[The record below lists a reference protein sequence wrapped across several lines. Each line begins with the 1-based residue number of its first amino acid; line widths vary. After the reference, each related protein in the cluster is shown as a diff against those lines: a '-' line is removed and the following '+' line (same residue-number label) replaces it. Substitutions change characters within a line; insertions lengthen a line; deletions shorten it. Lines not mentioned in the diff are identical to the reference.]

1 MDIKLRVNYQVDRKL
16 QIQNYNSV
24 ETIVPKL
31 YIDVEKEN
39 KILSVLYYIHRKRFI
54 LRRFVVDK
62 FNCKTTFE

>member
-1 MDIKLRVNYQVDRKL
+1 MDIKLRVNYQVDRML
-16 QIQNYNSV
+16 QIQNSNSV

-54 LRRFVVDK
+54 LKICSRQI
-62 FNCKTTFE
+62 